1 MMNDLIFSLNATVPI
16 FLLMLAGLFFNKIGI
31 MDEDFANKMNSFVFK
46 GPLPV
51 MLFLDLSSVNIQEAW
66 DTRFVLFC
74 FVVTMASIAIATVIA
89 MLWKDKRIRGEY
101 IQGSYRSSAAILGI
115 AFIQNIYGTS
125 SMGPLMI
132 IGSVPLYNI
141 VAVAALTIFRPGG
154 GSLDRK
160 TLKKT
165 LVGILKNPIIL
176 GIFAGLAWSLLSLP
190 MPEILYRTASKFGST
205 ATPLGLIAMGATFDM
220 KKAFSRVKPA
230 IAAAF
235 TKLIGYCA
243 LFLPLA
249 AWLGFRDAEL
259 IAILVMLGSPTTV
272 TSYVMAKNMGHEGV
286 LSASTVML
294 TTLFS
299 AFTLTGWLFVLKA
312 SGLV

>member
-1 MMNDLIFSLNATVPI
+1 MNDLMFSLNATVPI
-16 FLLMLAGLFFNKIGI
+16 FLLMLLGLFFNKVGI
-31 MDEDFANKMNSFVFK
+31 MEEDFANKINSFVFK

-51 MLFLDLSSVNIQEAW
+51 MLFLDLSTVNIQEAW
-66 DTRFVLFC
+66 DTKFVVFC
-74 FVVTMASIAIATVIA
+74 FVVTITSIAIAAFVA
-89 MLWKDKRIRGEY
+89 MLWKDKTIRGEY
-101 IQGSYRSSAAILGI
+101 IQGSYRSSAALLGI

-125 SMGPLMI
+125 GMGPLMI

-165 LVGILKNPIIL
+165 LIGVVKNPIIL
-176 GIFAGLAWSLLSLP
+176 GIFAGLVWSLLSLP
-190 MPEILYRTASKFGST
+190 MPEILFKTASKFGNT
-205 ATPLGLIAMGATFDM
+205 ATPLGLMAMGAAFDI
-220 KKAFSRVKPA
+220 KKAFSEVKPA

-235 TKLIGYCA
+235 TKLIGYCV
-243 LFLPLA
+243 LFLPAA
-249 AWLGFRDAEL
+249 AWLGFRNAEM

-272 TSYVMAKNMGHEGV
+272 TSYVMAKSMGYEGV
-286 LSASTVML
+286 LSSSVVML

-299 AFTLTGWLFVLKA
+299 AFTLTGWLYVLKA

>member
-1 MMNDLIFSLNATVPI
+1 MNDLMFSLNATVPI
-16 FLLMLAGLFFNKIGI
+16 FLLMLLGLFFNKVGI
-31 MDEDFANKMNSFVFK
+31 MEEDFANKINAFVFK

-51 MLFLDLSSVNIQEAW
+51 MLFLDLSTVNIQEAW
-66 DTRFVLFC
+66 DTKFVVFC
-74 FVVTMASIAIATVIA
+74 FVVTITSIVIAAFVA
-89 MLWKDKRIRGEY
+89 MLWKDKTIRGEY
-101 IQGSYRSSAAILGI
+101 IQGSYRSSAALLGI

-125 SMGPLMI
+125 GMGPLMI

-165 LVGILKNPIIL
+165 LIGVVKNPIIL
-176 GIFAGLAWSLLSLP
+176 GIFAGLVWSLLSLP
-190 MPEILYRTASKFGST
+190 MPEILFKTASKFGNT
-205 ATPLGLIAMGATFDM
+205 ATPLGLMAMGAAFDI
-220 KKAFSRVKPA
+220 KKAFSEVKPA

-235 TKLIGYCA
+235 TKLIGYCV
-243 LFLPLA
+243 LFLPAA
-249 AWLGFRDAEL
+249 AWLGFRNAEM

-286 LSASTVML
+286 LSSSVVML

-299 AFTLTGWLFVLKA
+299 AFTLTGWLYVLKA

>member
-1 MMNDLIFSLNATVPI
+1 MNDLMFSLNATVPI
-16 FLLMLAGLFFNKIGI
+16 FLLMFFNKVGI
-31 MDEDFANKMNSFVFK
+31 MEEDFANKINSFVFK

-51 MLFLDLSSVNIQEAW
+51 MLFLDLSTVNIQEAW
-66 DTRFVLFC
+66 DTKFVVFC
-74 FVVTMASIAIATVIA
+74 FVVTITSIAIAAFVA
-89 MLWKDKRIRGEY
+89 MLWKDKTIRGEY
-101 IQGSYRSSAAILGI
+101 IQGSYRSSAALLGI

-125 SMGPLMI
+125 GMGPLMI

-165 LVGILKNPIIL
+165 LIGVVKNPIIL
-176 GIFAGLAWSLLSLP
+176 GIFAGLVWSLLSLP
-190 MPEILYRTASKFGST
+190 MPEILFKTASKFGNT
-205 ATPLGLIAMGATFDM
+205 ATPLGLMAMGAAFDI
-220 KKAFSRVKPA
+220 KKAFSEVKPA

-235 TKLIGYCA
+235 TKLIGYCV
-243 LFLPLA
+243 LFLPAA
-249 AWLGFRDAEL
+249 AWLGFRNAEM

-272 TSYVMAKNMGHEGV
+272 TSYVMAKNMGYEGV
-286 LSASTVML
+286 LSSSVVML

-299 AFTLTGWLFVLKA
+299 AFTLTGWLYVLKA

>member
-1 MMNDLIFSLNATVPI
+1 MNDLMFSLNATVPI
-16 FLLMLAGLFFNKIGI
+16 FLLMLLGLFFNKVRI
-31 MDEDFANKMNSFVFK
+31 MEEDFANKINSFVFK

-51 MLFLDLSSVNIQEAW
+51 MLFLDLSTVNIQEAW
-66 DTRFVLFC
+66 DTKFVFFC
-74 FVVTMASIAIATVIA
+74 FVVTITSIAIAAFVA
-89 MLWKDKRIRGEY
+89 MLWKDKTIRGEY
-101 IQGSYRSSAAILGI
+101 IQGSYRSSAALLGI

-125 SMGPLMI
+125 GMGPLMI

-165 LVGILKNPIIL
+165 LIGVVKNPIIL
-176 GIFAGLAWSLLSLP
+176 GIFAGLVWSLLSLP
-190 MPEILYRTASKFGST
+190 MPEILFKTASKFGNT
-205 ATPLGLIAMGATFDM
+205 ATPLGLMAMGAAFDI
-220 KKAFSRVKPA
+220 KKAFSEVKPA

-235 TKLIGYCA
+235 TKLIGYCV
-243 LFLPLA
+243 LFLPAA
-249 AWLGFRDAEL
+249 AWLGFRNAEM

-286 LSASTVML
+286 LSSSVVML

-299 AFTLTGWLFVLKA
+299 AFTLTGWLYVLKA

>member
-1 MMNDLIFSLNATVPI
+1 MNDLMFSLNATVPI
-16 FLLMLAGLFFNKIGI
+16 FLLMLLGLFFNKVGI
-31 MDEDFANKMNSFVFK
+31 MEEDFANKINSFVFK

-51 MLFLDLSSVNIQEAW
+51 MLFLDLSTVNIQEAW
-66 DTRFVLFC
+66 DTKFVFFC
-74 FVVTMASIAIATVIA
+74 FVVTITSIAIAALVA
-89 MLWKDKRIRGEY
+89 MLWKDKTIRGEY
-101 IQGSYRSSAAILGI
+101 IQGSYRSSAALLGI

-125 SMGPLMI
+125 GMGPLMI

-165 LVGILKNPIIL
+165 LIGVVKNPIIL
-176 GIFAGLAWSLLSLP
+176 GIFAGLVWSLLSLP
-190 MPEILYRTASKFGST
+190 MPEILFKTASKFGNT
-205 ATPLGLIAMGATFDM
+205 ATPLGLMAMGAAFDI
-220 KKAFSRVKPA
+220 KKAFSEVKPA
-230 IAAAF
+230 IAATF
-235 TKLIGYCA
+235 TKLIGYCV
-243 LFLPLA
+243 LFLPAA
-249 AWLGFRDAEL
+249 AWLGFRNAEM

-286 LSASTVML
+286 LSSSVVML

-299 AFTLTGWLFVLKA
+299 AFTLTGWLYVLKA

>member
-1 MMNDLIFSLNATVPI
+1 MNDLMFSLNATVPI
-16 FLLMLAGLFFNKIGI
+16 FLLMLLGLFFNKVGI
-31 MDEDFANKMNSFVFK
+31 MEEDFANKINSFVFK

-51 MLFLDLSSVNIQEAW
+51 MLFLDLSTVNIQEAW
-66 DTRFVLFC
+66 DTKFVFFC
-74 FVVTMASIAIATVIA
+74 FVVTITSIAIAAFVA
-89 MLWKDKRIRGEY
+89 MLWKDKTIRGEY
-101 IQGSYRSSAAILGI
+101 IQGSYRSSAALLGI

-125 SMGPLMI
+125 GMGPLMI

-165 LVGILKNPIIL
+165 LIGVVKNPIIL
-176 GIFAGLAWSLLSLP
+176 GIFAGLVWSLLSLP
-190 MPEILYRTASKFGST
+190 MPEILFKTASKFGNT
-205 ATPLGLIAMGATFDM
+205 ATPLGLMAMGAAFDI
-220 KKAFSRVKPA
+220 KKAFSEVKLA

-235 TKLIGYCA
+235 TKLIGYCV
-243 LFLPLA
+243 LFLPVA
-249 AWLGFRDAEL
+249 AWLGFRNAEM

-286 LSASTVML
+286 LSSSVVML

-299 AFTLTGWLFVLKA
+299 AFTLTGWLYVLKA

>member
-1 MMNDLIFSLNATVPI
+1 MDDLIFSLNATAPI
-16 FLLMLAGLFFNKIGI
+16 FLLMLVGLFLNKVGI
-31 MDEDFANKMNSFVFK
+31 IEEDFANKMNSFVFR

-51 MLFLDLSSVNIQEAW
+51 MLFLDLSTVNIHEAW
-66 DTRFVLFC
+66 DTKFVLFC
-74 FVVTMASIAIATVIA
+74 FIVTMVSIAIAAFVA
-89 MLWKDKRIRGEY
+89 MLWKDEMIRGEY
-101 IQGSYRSSAAILGI
+101 IQGSYRSSAALLGI

-125 SMGPLMI
+125 GMGPLMI

-141 VAVAALTIFRPGG
+141 VAVAVLTIFRPGG
-154 GSLDRK
+154 GRLDRK
-160 TLKKT
+160 TMKKT
-165 LVGILKNPIIL
+165 LMGILKNPIIL
-176 GIFAGLAWSLLSLP
+176 GIIAGLAWSLLSLS
-190 MPEILYRTASKFGST
+190 MPEILFKTASKFGST
-205 ATPLGLIAMGATFDM
+205 ATPLGLMAMGATFDI
-220 KKAFSRVKPA
+220 KKAFSMVKPA
-230 IAAAF
+230 IAATF

-249 AWLGFRDAEL
+249 AWLGFRNGEL
-259 IAILVMLGSPTTV
+259 VAILVMLGSPTTV

-299 AFTLTGWLFVLKA
+299 AFTLTSWLFALKA

>member
-1 MMNDLIFSLNATVPI
+1 MILMFSLNATVPI
-16 FLLMLAGLFFNKIGI
+16 FLLMLLGLFFNKVGI
-31 MDEDFANKMNSFVFK
+31 MEEDFANKINSFVFK

-51 MLFLDLSSVNIQEAW
+51 MLFLDLSTVNIQEAW
-66 DTRFVLFC
+66 DTKFVFFC
-74 FVVTMASIAIATVIA
+74 FVVTITSIAIAAFVA
-89 MLWKDKRIRGEY
+89 MLWKDKTIRGEY
-101 IQGSYRSSAAILGI
+101 IQGSYRSSAALLGI

-125 SMGPLMI
+125 GMGPLMI

-165 LVGILKNPIIL
+165 LIGVVKNPIIL
-176 GIFAGLAWSLLSLP
+176 GIFAGLVWSLLSLP
-190 MPEILYRTASKFGST
+190 MPEILFKTASKFGNT
-205 ATPLGLIAMGATFDM
+205 ATPLGLMAMGAAFDI
-220 KKAFSRVKPA
+220 KKAFSEVKPA

-235 TKLIGYCA
+235 TKLIGYCV
-243 LFLPLA
+243 LFLPAA
-249 AWLGFRDAEL
+249 AWLGFRNAEM

-286 LSASTVML
+286 LSSSVVML

-299 AFTLTGWLFVLKA
+299 AFTLTGWLYVLKA